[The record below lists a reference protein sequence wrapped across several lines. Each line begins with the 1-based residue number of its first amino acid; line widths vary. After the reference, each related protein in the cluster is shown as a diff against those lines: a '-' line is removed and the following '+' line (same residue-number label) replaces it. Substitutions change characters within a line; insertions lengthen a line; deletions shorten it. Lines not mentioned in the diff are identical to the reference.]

1 MLPPG
6 IAQDE
11 ERGPRFQACK
21 TAFFFKLERELE
33 KVRRTRTLC
42 CSVLISPQINTF
54 YIEKEAELTMRLET
68 LLMKRRA
75 AATRVRPDSMEDN
88 TTKDHV
94 EWSAV
99 EEGFHLLERDLAKLQ
114 VSASQTGLSTLSHVL
129 CSNS

>member
-1 MLPPG
+1 
-6 IAQDE
+6 
-11 ERGPRFQACK
+11 
-21 TAFFFKLERELE
+21 
-33 KVRRTRTLC
+33 
-42 CSVLISPQINTF
+42 
-54 YIEKEAELTMRLET
+54 MRLET